1 MSDSTFTH
9 SVSSFGSI
17 NTVPSIGGITAV
29 TDINDTTTA
38 TPFSKITLIDNDVGA
53 ILTVAIRLD
62 VAAKGRFT
70 APSLIASGFSSVDGG
85 LTYTH
90 VAATPAQL
98 QTAMQMLVYQP
109 TANRVAVGGTETTVF
124 TISVS
129 DGIAPAV
136 SNNSTTVVSTS
147 INDVPVAINDT
158 LATTE
163 DAAVIYSAAQLLGND
178 KDADGNL
185 LTIASVTSGSGGA
198 VALNTDGS
206 VIFIPHTNFNGVA
219 SFAYTVT
226 DGMSTSNSATVT
238 VNVAAVNDIPVAV
251 DDMLATAED
260 TAVTFSAASLLANDS
275 DVESPLTIAAV
286 TNGRVVMEWNYNWD
300 AWQAITY
307 STGGTAVLNAD
318 GTVTFTPDNNF
329 NGVASFTYTVS
340 DGLSISNSAT
350 VTVNVAAV
358 NDAPVVNNHIF
369 TTIED
374 TGITYSVSDL
384 LSNDIDAEGDALN
397 IVAVAN
403 GAGGK
408 VALSA
413 DQTTLMFTPDV
424 NFNGSANFTYTISD
438 GKSIS
443 NSGTVMVEVAAV
455 NDAPIAS
462 NDTLSATQYFA
473 STYNVSELLAN
484 DTDVDGNALTIADV
498 TNGTGGT
505 VVLSSDQTTL
515 TFTPN
520 ANFSGVAD
528 FTYHVTDGV
537 DVSNSATVKVDVMSF
552 KNTVIAVNDILAATE
567 NRSVIYTAAQLLGN
581 DIHEDGKSL
590 NITGVTNG
598 SVTMVWNYGSNAWE
612 AVTISTGGTAVLN
625 ADNTITFTPDS
636 HFNGVASFTYTASDG
651 TNTSNNA
658 TVTVNVA
665 SVVEIN
671 TVNVT
676 DFKLGTGV
684 STEGVNQLDL
694 ASTLIAANTNGV
706 NGVDAGVIHSH
717 SISNGIISFDDID
730 SYATPLTITAA
741 SNLANVL
748 DYLQANITDNNT
760 VAFVSEGNTFV
771 FQDGGMTDT
780 LVELVGV
787 SSSSINTSGLVA
799 GSIWLV

>member
-17 NTVPSIGGITAV
+17 NAVPSIGGIAAVTAV
-29 TDINDTTTA
+29 DDTTTA

-53 ILTVAIRLD
+53 ILTVTIRLD

-109 TANRVAVGGTETTVF
+109 TANHVAVGGTETTVF

-129 DGIAPAV
+129 DGIAPVV

-147 INDVPVAINDT
+147 INDVPVAVNDT

-178 KDADGNL
+178 RDADGNL

-198 VALNTDGS
+198 VALNADGS
-206 VIFIPHTNFNGVA
+206 VIFIPHSNFNGVA

-238 VNVAAVNDIPVAV
+238 VNVAAVNDMPVAA
-251 DDMLATAED
+251 DDTLAIVED
-260 TAVTFSAASLLANDS
+260 TPVTFSAASLLANDS

-300 AWQAITY
+300 AWQVITY

-340 DGLSISNSAT
+340 DGTCISNSAT
-350 VTVNVAAV
+350 VMVNVAAV
-358 NDAPVVNNHIF
+358 NDAPVANNHSF
-369 TTIED
+369 SAVED
-374 TGITYSVSDL
+374 LPITYDVANL
-384 LSNDIDAEGDALN
+384 LINDFDADGDALN

-413 DQTTLMFTPDV
+413 DYTILTFTPDV
-424 NFNGSANFTYTISD
+424 NFNGTANFTYTISD

-443 NSGTVMVEVAAV
+443 NSGTVTVEVAAV
-455 NDAPIAS
+455 NDAPVAS
-462 NDTLSATQYFA
+462 NDMLNATQYFV
-473 STYNVSELLAN
+473 STYHVSELLAN
-484 DTDVDGNALTIADV
+484 DTDVDGNLLTIADV

-505 VVLSSDQTTL
+505 VVLSSDKTML

-520 ANFSGVAD
+520 ADFSGVAD

-537 DVSNSATVKVDVMSF
+537 DVSNSATV
-552 KNTVIAVNDILAATE
+552 
-567 NRSVIYTAAQLLGN
+567 
-581 DIHEDGKSL
+581 
-590 NITGVTNG
+590 
-598 SVTMVWNYGSNAWE
+598 
-612 AVTISTGGTAVLN
+612 
-625 ADNTITFTPDS
+625 
-636 HFNGVASFTYTASDG
+636 
-651 TNTSNNA
+651 
-658 TVTVNVA
+658 TVNVA
-665 SVVEIN
+665 SVVAIN

-694 ASTLIAANTNGV
+694 ASTLIAADTNGV
-706 NGVDAGVIHSH
+706 DGVDAGVVRSH
-717 SISNGIISFDDID
+717 SINNGIISFSDID

-741 SNLANVL
+741 TNLVNVL
-748 DYLQANITDNNT
+748 DYLRANITDNNT
-760 VAFVSEGNTFV
+760 VAFMSEGNTFV
-771 FQDGGMTDT
+771 FQDGGITDT

-787 SSSSINTSGLVA
+787 TGSSVNTSGLVA
-799 GSIWLV
+799 GSVWLV